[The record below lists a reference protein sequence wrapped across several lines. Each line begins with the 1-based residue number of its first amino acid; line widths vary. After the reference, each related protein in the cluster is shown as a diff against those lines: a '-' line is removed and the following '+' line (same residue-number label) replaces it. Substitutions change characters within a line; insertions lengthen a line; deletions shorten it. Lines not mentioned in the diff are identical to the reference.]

1 MLRISPL
8 QNICTI
14 CSCSFIHKKSLYRPC
29 YSELFEVILTT
40 CHPKCKKV
48 LSKYNKLKEQLLEAE
63 WKLYTLG
70 N

>member
-14 CSCSFIHKKSLYRPC
+14 CSCSFIHKKSLYRPH

-40 CHPKCKKV
+40 THPKCKKI
-48 LSKYNKLKEQLLEAE
+48 LNKCHKLKQELLEAE
-63 WKLYTLG
+63 YNLYCLG